1 MHTVSLP
8 APERFRPKRST
19 LVYGALLVNTEVLLV
34 ALYLLLTDVRVTS
47 WSAIVYPFV
56 WINVGLWAL
65 VRTDPRPRSTREAR
79 IAGAVAAGYLLVL
92 FVVGGLLS
100 TSHPEVEGSLLSVSL
115 VTPGTGP
122 VIAIDTGILQFAAI
136 PFLVVG
142 YTALAYLVYATLL
155 DASGNAVTGVFGLL
169 SCVSCVWP
177 VLAPLLAAVFGSGAV
192 ATAVAFQSREL
203 GTVIFLATVALL
215 YWRPFKRS

>member
-1 MHTVSLP
+1 MQTVSLP
-8 APERFRPKRST
+8 APDRFRPRRST

-34 ALYLLLTDVRVTS
+34 ALYLLLTDVRITS
-47 WSAIVYPFV
+47 WSSVVYPFV

-65 VRTDPRPRSTREAR
+65 VRTEPKPRSTRQAR
-79 IAGAVAAGYLLVL
+79 IAGAVAVGYLLVL
-92 FVVGGLLS
+92 FVAGGLLS
-100 TSHPEVEGSLLSVSL
+100 PSHPEVQNSVLSVSL

-122 VIAIDTGILQFAAI
+122 VIAIDTGLVQFAAI
-136 PFLVVG
+136 PFLVIG
-142 YTALAYLVYATLL
+142 YTALAYLVYATIL
-155 DASGNAVTGVFGLL
+155 DAAGGAVSGLFGLF

-177 VLAPLLAAVFGSGAV
+177 VLAPLLAAVFGGSAV

-203 GTVIFLATVALL
+203 GTVIFLTTVALL

>member
-1 MHTVSLP
+1 MSTVSLRT
-8 APERFRPKRST
+8 AERFRPRRST

-34 ALYLLLTDVRVTS
+34 ALYLLLTDVQVAA
-47 WSAIVYPFV
+47 WSSVVYPFV

-65 VRTDPRPRSTREAR
+65 VRTEPTPRSSRQAW
-79 IAGAVAAGYLLVL
+79 IAGGVAAGYLLVL

-100 TSHPEVEGSLLSVSL
+100 LGHPGVENPLLSVSL

-122 VIAIDTGILQFAAI
+122 VIAIDTGVVQFAAI
-136 PFLVVG
+136 PFLVIG

-155 DASGNAVTGVFGLL
+155 DAAGNAVTGIFGLL

-177 VLAPLLAAVFGSGAV
+177 VLAPLLAAAFGSGAV

-203 GTVIFLATVALL
+203 GTVVFLTTVALL